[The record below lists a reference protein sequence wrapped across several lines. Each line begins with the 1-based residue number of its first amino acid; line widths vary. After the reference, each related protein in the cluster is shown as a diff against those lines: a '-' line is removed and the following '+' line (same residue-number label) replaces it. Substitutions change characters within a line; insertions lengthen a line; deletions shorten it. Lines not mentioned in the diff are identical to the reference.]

1 MIDQVRQR
9 LPAEAPQRV
18 LLLMSGGVESSTLL
32 RLLDAV
38 GHTPEPVFLD
48 YAQRAAAEE
57 WRRVQSQCARLGCAP
72 LRLPMAELGN
82 ALGALR
88 PQRFHV
94 PVLHRNLIALAVASS
109 AAAALGL
116 RYLCIGVTADD
127 AAVDASS
134 RPALLHPL
142 SEALAALQ
150 RELLCP
156 LQDLR
161 KAEVV
166 ALGQDLG
173 VDWNLSYSCLL
184 GRAQH
189 CGACPQ
195 CLKRREAFQQAG
207 LGHADV
213 DYARER

>member
-18 LLLMSGGVESSTLL
+18 MLLMSGGVESSTLL
-32 RLLDAV
+32 RLLDAM
-38 GHTPEPVFLD
+38 GHTPKPVFLD
-48 YAQRAAAEE
+48 YSQRAAAEE
-57 WRRVQSQCARLGCAP
+57 WRRVQAQCARLGCAP

-94 PVLHRNLIALAVASS
+94 PVLHRNLIALTVASS
-109 AAAALGL
+109 AAAALGV

-127 AAVDASS
+127 AEVDASS

-156 LQDLR
+156 LRDMR

-173 VDWNLSYSCLL
+173 VDWKLSYSCLL

-207 LGHADV
+207 LAHADV